1 MHGSLQRVIHMSTAQ
16 LITYLDLAPHPEGG
30 WYCETWKVDGADG
43 SRPMAT
49 GIYYL
54 LAKGER
60 SHWHRID
67 ASELWVFHAGAPLRL
82 STAETQAGPAEDTL
96 LGSELASAHLPQF
109 EVKPGHWQS
118 AQSTGD
124 WTLCSC
130 ICAPGFTFDT
140 FELAPADFEIPRK

>member
-1 MHGSLQRVIHMSTAQ
+1 MHGSLQRVVHMSTAQ
-16 LITYLDLAPHPEGG
+16 LISYLDLAPHPEGG
-30 WYCETWKVDGADG
+30 WYRETWTVDGPDA

-67 ASELWVFHAGAPLRL
+67 ASELWIFHAGAPLEL
-82 STAETQAGPAEDTL
+82 VTSQTDAGPAQEIQ
-96 LGSELASAHLPQF
+96 LGSELASAHMPQF
-109 EVKPGHWQS
+109 EVKPHHWQS
-118 AQSTGD
+118 ARSLGD
-124 WTLCSC
+124 WSLCSC

-140 FELAPADFEIPRK
+140 FELAPSGFDISRA